1 MAYVKDVHKN
11 NVILLII
18 AALLV
23 GFVVGAIAG
32 IKFSSKETQ
41 RPVAVTDGAASENPK
56 IVSNED
62 LSHLQNI
69 LKEDPGNLKALIS
82 LGNLYFDS
90 NEPQKAIDMY
100 GRALKIDPA
109 NADVRTDMATMY
121 RNLKDYDK
129 AVKELKEAVSHNPKH
144 ANSRFNLGVV
154 LLHDKKDYKGAIT
167 AWEEFLKVEPAG
179 ERADTIR
186 QRLGQLRSMEK

>member
-1 MAYVKDVHKN
+1 MLKDMHKN

-23 GFVVGAIAG
+23 GFVIGAIAG
-32 IKFSSKETQ
+32 IKFSSKESP
-41 RPVAVTDGAASENPK
+41 RPVAETDGTAPENPK

-69 LKEDPGNLKALIS
+69 LKEDSDNLKALIS

-100 GRALKIDPA
+100 RRALKIDPA

-129 AVKELKEAVSHNPKH
+129 AVKELREAASHNPKH

-186 QRLGQLRSMEK
+186 QRLEQLRSMEK

>member
-1 MAYVKDVHKN
+1 MLKDVHKN

-18 AALLV
+18 VALLV
-23 GFVVGAIAG
+23 GFVIGAIAG
-32 IKFSSKETQ
+32 IKFSSKESP
-41 RPVAVTDGAASENPK
+41 RPVAETDGAAPENPK

-69 LKEDPGNLKALIS
+69 LKEDSDNLKALIS

-100 GRALKIDPA
+100 RRALKIDPA

-129 AVKELKEAVSHNPKH
+129 AVKELREAASHNPKH

-186 QRLGQLRSMEK
+186 QRLEQLRSMEK

>member
-1 MAYVKDVHKN
+1 MLKDMHKN
-11 NVILLII
+11 NIILLII
-18 AALLV
+18 VALLV
-23 GFVVGAIAG
+23 GFVIGAIAG
-32 IKFSSKETQ
+32 IKFSSKETP
-41 RPVAVTDGAASENPK
+41 RPVAETDGAAPENPK

-62 LSHLQNI
+62 LSQLQNI
-69 LKEDPGNLKALIS
+69 LKGDPGNLKALIA

-109 NADVRTDMATMY
+109 NAA
-121 RNLKDYDK
+121 
-129 AVKELKEAVSHNPKH
+129 SHNPKH

-167 AWEEFLKVEPAG
+167 AWEEFLKVEPSG

>member
-1 MAYVKDVHKN
+1 MLKDVPKN

-18 AALLV
+18 VALLV
-23 GFVVGAIAG
+23 GFVIGAIAG
-32 IKFSSKETQ
+32 IRFSSKVTP
-41 RPVAVTDGAASENPK
+41 RPVAETDGASPENPK

-62 LSHLQNI
+62 LSQLQSV
-69 LKEDPGNLKALIS
+69 LKRDPGNLKVLIS
-82 LGNLYFDS
+82 LGDLYFDS

-100 GRALKIDPA
+100 GRALKINPA

-129 AVKELKEAVSHNPKH
+129 AVKELREAASHNPKH

-154 LLHDKKDYKGAIT
+154 LLHDKKDYKGAVT

-186 QRLGQLRSMEK
+186 QRLGQLRSMVK